1 MRRKSTNRK
10 STSSGPVK
18 PSQNRI
24 SIRSGPYTRS
34 VTREKSVGGVAQ
46 EKLSF
51 PKKVWKNEKI
61 EKKKEIDGFVEITRN
76 STQCKQLTLSRSA

>member
-51 PKKVWKNEKI
+51 PKKV
-61 EKKKEIDGFVEITRN
+61 
-76 STQCKQLTLSRSA
+76 